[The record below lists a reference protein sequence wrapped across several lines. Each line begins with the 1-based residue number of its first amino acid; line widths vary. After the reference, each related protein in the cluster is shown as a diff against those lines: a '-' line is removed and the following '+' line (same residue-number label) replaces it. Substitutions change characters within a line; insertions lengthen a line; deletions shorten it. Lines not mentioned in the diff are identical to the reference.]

1 MVHNILGSVDILGV
15 LRFIYE
21 DWRRGRGRRVEGV
34 RVWVGGDGWGGR
46 GRGGLRVWGGGGV
59 GVCTSAILVRY

>member
-34 RVWVGGDGWGGR
+34 SLMDRQHCFPMPKMEGFFFHIFVFCD
-46 GRGGLRVWGGGGV
+46 
-59 GVCTSAILVRY
+59 

>member
-34 RVWVGGDGWGGR
+34 RKGAGGAVKVGEWGCGCGWVGMGG
-46 GRGGLRVWGGGGV
+46 GGGGGGV
-59 GVCTSAILVRY
+59 